1 MRAFGNLLIIL
12 SAIIPILF
20 GLEYFSEATIVFVAF
35 LLYLTGHYVRHNF
48 TYRNF
53 KISRRSKPF
62 FESILKNTIQAFAY
76 VTIFIFVG
84 YILLKISKSSF
95 KPTLWM
101 RYFTSWLVRLKGV
114 NKFDQNTNKSVKH
127 EIILSIY
134 HQSRVSSLARIS

>member
-20 GLEYFSEATIVFVAF
+20 GLEYFSEATIVFLAF

-62 FESILKNTIQAFAY
+62 FESILKNTIQAITY

-84 YILLKISKSSF
+84 YILLKISKTDFYLNNLQSLMQSSID
-95 KPTLWM
+95 
-101 RYFTSWLVRLKGV
+101 VI
-114 NKFDQNTNKSVKH
+114 N
-127 EIILSIY
+127 EIIRFWINLPSQLMKY
-134 HQSRVSSLARIS
+134 GQ